1 MAEFE
6 RARCTVGRR
15 TLTITSWFDEGQQT
29 WRASAPAYA
38 HLSDL
43 IHRAQIPCV
52 SRKAAIEKLSSVLG
66 SYFAA
71 QDAAKSG

>member
-15 TLTITSWFDEGQQT
+15 TLTITSWFDESQQT

-43 IHRAQIPCV
+43 LHRAQVSCV
-52 SRKAAIEKLSSVLG
+52 SRKAAIENLSSVLG
-66 SYFAA
+66 SYFAT
-71 QDAAKSG
+71 QDAVKSG

>member
-6 RARCTVGRR
+6 RARCTVGTR
-15 TLTITSWFDEGQQT
+15 TLTITSWFDESQQT

-38 HLSDL
+38 YLSDL

-52 SRKAAIEKLSSVLG
+52 TRKAAIEKLSSVLDR
-66 SYFAA
+66 YFAA
-71 QDAAKSG
+71 QDAAKPG